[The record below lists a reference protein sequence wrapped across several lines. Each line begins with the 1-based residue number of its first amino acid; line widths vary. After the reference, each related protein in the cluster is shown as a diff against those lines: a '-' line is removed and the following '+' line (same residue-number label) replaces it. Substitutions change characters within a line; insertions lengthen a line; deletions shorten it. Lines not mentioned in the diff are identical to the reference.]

1 MTKVF
6 IFNNA
11 SRAANYG
18 IGTYVWQLSAGLC
31 GMSDIKVF
39 LVEMYADTK
48 EFAISDDENGVR
60 HYLIPPLDS
69 GIENETYC
77 RVIFYYL
84 ARNIVCEWNDK
95 KVFLFNYF
103 QHYPLALLL
112 KSYFVDSSIILTVHY
127 MNWCFELNGNVS
139 SMRKIIAEENKPIDE
154 KENRILSSFTN
165 EKMFL
170 HFADVVFVLSRNTM
184 KILAEDYNVSTDKMR
199 LVYNGIGTNVCCKSS
214 SHGSKCVQHN
224 ILYVG
229 RLDEIKGLKFLI
241 KAFERVVKKYP
252 DTQLVIVGDGDF
264 QPYLEQCRNIQ
275 GHVFFCGKMQSDDVD
290 KVYASAYIGV
300 MPSFHEQC
308 SYTAIEMMRH
318 GIPVIGTDSTGLAE
332 MLDAT
337 PKLLVNI
344 DEKNFSEDTF
354 VLDIASR
361 INLLLSDDRIYRLAS
376 DAVRKQYKE
385 RYTLTAMIRGVHNA
399 LHALQSHS
407 IRIVSSDYLPQIDEQ
422 MISLINRH
430 PDIDLD
436 FYGISGIGVYLWWRV
451 LHMKNDSVANA
462 SQLAL
467 IKEHLIYYLDWIEEL
482 IGSGPFGTELYGVLV
497 SMCRH
502 AFCPTLVENILL
514 HCDVAC
520 YDTKFPSE
528 QEILHNALKICT
540 CKI

>member
-1 MTKVF
+1 MK
-6 IFNNA
+6 
-11 SRAANYG
+11 
-18 IGTYVWQLSAGLC
+18 
-31 GMSDIKVF
+31 
-39 LVEMYADTK
+39 
-48 EFAISDDENGVR
+48 
-60 HYLIPPLDS
+60 
-69 GIENETYC
+69 
-77 RVIFYYL
+77 
-84 ARNIVCEWNDK
+84 
-95 KVFLFNYF
+95 
-103 QHYPLALLL
+103 
-112 KSYFVDSSIILTVHY
+112 
-127 MNWCFELNGNVS
+127 
-139 SMRKIIAEENKPIDE
+139 KIISEDHELTDE
-154 KENRILSSFTN
+154 KEKRILSSFTN
-165 EKMFL
+165 EKLFL

-214 SHGSKCVQHN
+214 LHGSKCVQRK

-241 KAFERVVKKYP
+241 CAFEKVVKRNP
-252 DTQLVIVGDGDF
+252 ETQLVIVGDGDF

-275 GHVFFCGKMQSDDVD
+275 DHVSFYGKMQSDDVD

-318 GIPVIGTDSTGLAE
+318 GIPVIGTDSTGLSE

-337 PKLLVNI
+337 PELLVNI
-344 DEKNFSEDTF
+344 DEKNFNEDTF

-361 INLLLSDDRIYRLAS
+361 INLLLSDDRIYRVAS

-385 RYTLTAMIRGVHNA
+385 RYTLIAMTRGVHNA
-399 LHALQSHS
+399 LQALQSHS
-407 IRIVSSDYLPQIDEQ
+407 MRIVSSDYLPQMDEQ
-422 MISLINRH
+422 MIALINRH

-436 FYGISGIGVYLWWRV
+436 FYGITGIGVYLWWRV
-451 LHMKNDSVANA
+451 LQLRNASVANA

-482 IGSGPFGTELYGVLV
+482 IDSGHFGTELYGVLV
-497 SMCRH
+497 SMGRH
-502 AFCPTLVENILL
+502 AFCPTIVENILL
-514 HCDVAC
+514 HCNVAC

-528 QEILHNALKICT
+528 YEILHNALKICT